1 MEFLTPSF
9 NTKSFNCP
17 YCGVISEQTWSIIF
31 RIYFDDKQANGQ
43 SVRLHYDLQGSFAT
57 SKCKHCDEVA
67 IWKNQKMVFPLTGTV
82 SVPNVDM
89 PDDVKEDYLEA
100 KNIVTLSPRGAAAL
114 LRLALQKLCVHLGE
128 SGKNINNDIKSLV
141 AKGLPATLQQ
151 ALDSVRVIGNN
162 AVHPGQI
169 DLKDDI
175 DTSYKLFGFLNII
188 CDMLITQPK
197 KIQEFYNLKVPDNL
211 KDAIEKR
218 DGK

>member
-1 MEFLTPSF
+1 MEFITPTL
-9 NTKSFNCP
+9 NAKSFNCP
-17 YCGVISEQTWSIIF
+17 FCGVISEQTWSEIF
-31 RIYFDDKQANGQ
+31 RIYFRDKQANGQ
-43 SVRLHYDLQGSFAT
+43 TVLLHYDLQGIFST
-57 SKCKHCDEVA
+57 SKCKHCDEVS
-67 IWKNQKMVFPLTGTV
+67 IWKEEKIIFPLNGIV
-82 SVPNVDM
+82 SHPNPDM
-89 PDDVKEDYLEA
+89 PNDVKEDYLEA

-141 AKGLPATLQQ
+141 EKGLPATLQQ

-162 AVHPGQI
+162 AVHPGQL

-197 KIQEFYNLKVPDNL
+197 KIQEFYNLKVPTHL
-211 KDAIEKR
+211 KKAIDKR